1 MINMKQKIN
10 SKLNILII
18 FSVTFIVLFFALKD
32 DFNTIIHQIL
42 TINPIFLIL
51 SFLLILAYYFL
62 RTIVLHDIIIK
73 FKKNYSFNDAFKI
86 TLQTQFF
93 NGVTP
98 FASGGGPFQVY
109 MFKKD
114 GIKISNGTN
123 IFIQNFIVYQI
134 ALVILGLIAV
144 TLNHF
149 MNLFKNISLLKYL
162 VTFGFII
169 NVLVILGLF
178 VLAFTTKLNKKIG
191 RLIIKIFKKIVKN
204 PKELISKW
212 EEYVEN
218 FHDGAIVL
226 LNNKTMFIKGVFYNF
241 MALIALYLIP
251 LTLLYGMGKF
261 DVINSIETIVTSAYV
276 MLIGSF
282 VPIPGGTGG
291 LEYGFTVFYGNYMTG
306 AIVKSIM
313 LLWRFITYYFGMILG
328 AICLNIK
335 KKVK

>member
-51 SFLLILAYYFL
+51 SFLLILSHYFL